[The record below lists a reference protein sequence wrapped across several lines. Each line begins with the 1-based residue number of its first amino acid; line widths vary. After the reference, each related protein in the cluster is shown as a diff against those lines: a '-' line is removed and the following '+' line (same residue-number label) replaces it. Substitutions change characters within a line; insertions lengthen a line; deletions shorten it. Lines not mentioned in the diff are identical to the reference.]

1 MYASETICHFY
12 NEQYNIC
19 NQYNLHLPR
28 YVMLHITA
36 KLNVILKVRAGL
48 HEIMS
53 PLTERRVNKNK
64 KPAVKD
70 YFLLSWHVCSFYGF
84 TRLNYESRK
93 FKPLVRESLFFTNNK
108 LLLNKQ
114 IKSRKLHLFKFSF
127 TFAIF
132 FILNDL

>member
-1 MYASETICHFY
+1 
-12 NEQYNIC
+12 
-19 NQYNLHLPR
+19 
-28 YVMLHITA
+28 
-36 KLNVILKVRAGL
+36 
-48 HEIMS
+48 MS
-53 PLTERRVNKNK
+53 ALTERRVNKSK

-84 TRLNYESRK
+84 TGLNYESRK

-132 FILNDL
+132 LFWMTCNYLIDTLLVDMLKQCCTQSFLKMGKAAKALKNKILSRGK